1 MRLLVYVLAFSLVT
15 SAASARGIVIYGVGL
30 KSCGYWVSASKK
42 TAARQQLSDWI
53 LGFVSAYNYYSAEGR
68 DVTFSDGSAFIAW
81 MDGYCREHPN
91 DVVADAAYRLVAELA
106 ARRTPP
112 PSN

>member
-1 MRLLVYVLAFSLVT
+1 MRLLVYVLVFGLVT

-30 KSCGYWVSASKK
+30 KSCGYWSSASKR
-42 TAARQQLSDWI
+42 TATRQQLSDWI

-81 MDGYCREHPN
+81 MDGYCRDHPN
-91 DVVADAAYRLVAELA
+91 DVVSDAAYRLVDELV
-106 ARRTPP
+106 ARRTPL
-112 PSN
+112 PSK

>member
-1 MRLLVYVLAFSLVT
+1 MRLLVYFLAFGLVT

-30 KSCGYWVSASKK
+30 KSCTYWVSASKK
-42 TAARQQLSDWI
+42 AAARQQLSDWI

-68 DVTFSDGSAFIAW
+68 DVTFSDGGAFIAW
-81 MDGYCREHPN
+81 MDGYCRDHPH
-91 DVVADAAYRLVAELA
+91 DVVADAAYRLVGELA
-106 ARRTPP
+106 ARRTPL